1 MGLTSF
7 SSPSYGKLSLESL
20 FWGPGRE
27 ESDRQTEGDEEGEGK
42 KDKRKN
48 EVRDGHTFCSQP
60 LSVGVILLSSD
71 GKHLRLTHEHFK
83 RHDLEVT
90 CTSKK
95 IFF

>member
-27 ESDRQTEGDEEGEGK
+27 ESDRQTEGEEEGEGK

-48 EVRDGHTFCSQP
+48 EVRDSHTFCSQP

-71 GKHLRLTHEHFK
+71 G
-83 RHDLEVT
+83 
-90 CTSKK
+90 
-95 IFF
+95 